1 MSQSEESSDARLSLT
16 RRTLLK
22 GTAAGVT
29 AAAIGPWFLRRAHA
43 AGTIKIGHINSFT
56 GIAAGI
62 GQSGRWGL
70 QVALKRI
77 EKEGGINGMKVEVKE
92 ADSAFD
98 SSKAATEAEKMIL
111 KHNVDVITGIS
122 GSHECVKIAPMMAQH
137 KTLFILGTGC
147 ETPALTADPNC
158 NRYVF
163 RPYNSTRSQAI
174 AMAQWALKH
183 VGKKWFGIYSDFAW
197 GQSVFHTFKDELERR
212 GGQAVGSVA
221 PPLKTN
227 DFQPYLTRIET
238 GADGLVMALV
248 GADAVRILQQ
258 MASMGITKKMRI
270 VGPASLVDITTLPAQ
285 KESAIGTY
293 TLHRYPSLSS
303 LKGTPFDDEINRRFF
318 EEFRAVSGGA
328 LPSGY
333 SQAQH
338 TGINLIKQAFTAV
351 NWKNKD
357 DNPKVIEWIE
367 DGGKG
372 RVFKRSHDFPQGDF
386 FLRAEDHQGFTDHY
400 MVTVNDKIQYEII
413 GDVVPWKDTLYPSA
427 CTMLKK
433 A

>member
-1 MSQSEESSDARLSLT
+1 MSHPDVTQHTIT
-16 RRTLLK
+16 RRTFLA
-22 GTAAGVT
+22 TAVVGAG
-29 AAAIGPWFLRRAHA
+29 AAALGPWVVRRAHA
-43 AGTIKIGHINSFT
+43 AGTIKIGHVNSLT

-77 EKEGGINGMKVEVKE
+77 GKAGGINGMNLEVIE

-98 SSKAATEAEKMIL
+98 SSKAAIEAEKMIL

-122 GSHECVKIAPMMAQH
+122 GSHECVKIAPLMAQH
-137 KTLFILGTGC
+137 RTLFILGTGC

-158 NRYVF
+158 NRFVF

-174 AMAQWALKH
+174 AMAQWAVKH
-183 VGKKWFGIYSDFAW
+183 AGKKWFGIYSDFAW
-197 GQSVFHTFKDELERR
+197 GQSVFQGFKEELERR
-212 GGQAVGSVA
+212 GGQTVGSVA

-227 DFQPYLTRIET
+227 DFQPYLTKIDT
-238 GADGLVMALV
+238 AADGLVMALV

-270 VGPASLVDITTLPAQ
+270 LGPASLVDPTTLPAQ
-285 KESAIGTY
+285 KDSAIGTW
-293 TLHRYPSLSS
+293 TLHRYPSLAN
-303 LKGTPFDDEINRRFF
+303 LKGTPFDDEVNRRFY
-318 EEFRAVSGGA
+318 EEFLAVSGGA

-338 TGINLIKQAFTAV
+338 TGINVMKQAFTAV
-351 NWKNKD
+351 GWKSRD
-357 DNPKVIEWIE
+357 DNLKVIEWLE
-367 DGGKG
+367 NGGQG
-372 RVFKRSHDFPQGDF
+372 RLFKRSHDFPQGDF

-400 MVTVNDKIQYEII
+400 MVTVNDKIHYEIV
-413 GDVVPWKDTLYPSA
+413 GDVVPWKNTLYPSA
-427 CTMLKK
+427 CSMLKK